1 MISLTAL
8 LLGLLVLLTV
18 EGVALSLYLAKTARD
33 RRALAEAERDYRS
46 IFDNA
51 VDGIYRSSPDGRLLR
66 ANPALVRLNGCETEA
81 EMLRA
86 VNNVDSEWY
95 VRPGRRAEFK
105 RLLERDGKV
114 ENFNSEIY
122 RHKTG
127 ERIWISENAR
137 LMRDQYGVPLFY
149 EGTVRDITQQRQTE
163 RMAREFQ
170 GRLDLALHTA
180 RAAFWESQPIEGTHR
195 LSENYYA
202 MLGYSLE
209 EAPRDRAG
217 WLALLHPDDRAKVDS
232 NQSVSPMDDRDYET
246 EFRIRARDGSWHW
259 LLSRFRAVAFDDQG
273 RATRMQGIDSDITQR
288 KQIELAVKVARDRER
303 LYLDVAG
310 AILVVLDLEAR
321 VQLLNRRGCEVIG
334 FSEAEAYGRE
344 WFEAFAPEAERESQR
359 ANFLGF
365 LDGKH
370 GEGQD
375 VEKTLT
381 TKGGE
386 VRLISWRDQLLRDE
400 QGRVVG
406 AISSGE
412 DITERR
418 KLEAQLAQLVIR
430 DELTGAFNRRYFLG
444 QAPTEIQRALRFH
457 HPLSFMFLD
466 LDYFKTINDTYGHPA
481 GDEVL
486 KAFTKL
492 CRETLRPTDLFCRYG
507 GDEFAVMLP
516 ETGAEQ
522 AAIVANRIS
531 QIMEGLERAGNSPL
545 KGLSASIGIAQ
556 LLGADDRLEA
566 ILERIDKAAYRAKE
580 SGRGRIEVCRE
591 M

>member
-1 MISLTAL
+1 M
-8 LLGLLVLLTV
+8 LTV
-18 EGVALSLYLAKTARD
+18 QGVALSLYLAKTARD

-51 VDGIYRSSPDGRLLR
+51 VDGIYRSSPDGRQLR
-66 ANPALVRLNGCETEA
+66 ANPALVRLNGYETEA

-86 VNNVDSEWY
+86 VNDIGSEWY
-95 VRPGRRAEFK
+95 VRPGRRAEVK
-105 RLLERDGKV
+105 RLLEQDGKV

-122 RHKTG
+122 RHKTR

-137 LMRDQYGVPLFY
+137 LMRDENGVPLFY
-149 EGTVRDITQQRQTE
+149 EGTVRDITQQRKAE
-163 RMAREFQ
+163 RMVREFQ
-170 GRLDLALHTA
+170 ARLDLALHTA
-180 RAAFWESQPIEGTHR
+180 RAAFWESQPVEGTHR

-217 WLALLHPDDRAKVDS
+217 WLALLHPDDKAKLDS
-232 NQSVSPMDDRDYET
+232 NQFIAPLDDRDHES
-246 EFRIRARDGSWHW
+246 EFRIRAKDGSWHW

-273 RATRMQGIDSDITQR
+273 RPTRIQGIDSDITQR

-310 AILVVLDLEAR
+310 AILVVLDREAR
-321 VQLLNRRGCEVIG
+321 IQLLNRKGCEVIG
-334 FSEAEAYGRE
+334 ISESEAYGRE
-344 WFEAFAPEAERESQR
+344 WFDAFSPDAERESQR
-359 ANFLGF
+359 AMFLGF
-365 LDGKH
+365 LEGKQ

-375 VEKTLT
+375 VEMTLT
-381 TKGGE
+381 TKSGE
-386 VRLISWRDQLLRDE
+386 IRLISWRDTLLRDD
-400 QGRVVG
+400 QGRIVG

-418 KLEAQLAQLVIR
+418 KLDAQLAQLVIR
-430 DELTGAFNRRYFLG
+430 DELTGAFNRRYFLN

-522 AAIVANRIS
+522 AAKVAQRLA
-531 QIMEGLERAGNSPL
+531 QMMEKLEQAGNSPL

-566 ILERIDKAAYRAKE
+566 ILDRIDKAAYRAKE
-580 SGRGRIEVCRE
+580 GGRGRIEVCRE

>member
-8 LLGLLVLLTV
+8 LLGLVALLTV
-18 EGVALSLYLAKTARD
+18 QGVALSLYLAKTARD
-33 RRALAEAERDYRS
+33 RHALSEAERDYRS

-51 VDGIYRSSPDGRLLR
+51 VDGIYRSSPEGRQLK
-66 ANPALVRLNGCETEA
+66 ANPALVRLNGYETEA

-86 VNNVDSEWY
+86 VNDIGSEWY
-95 VRPGRRAEFK
+95 VRRGRRAEFK
-105 RLLERDGKV
+105 RLLEQDGKV

-122 RHKTG
+122 RHKTR

-137 LMRDQYGVPLFY
+137 LVRDQYGAPLFY
-149 EGTVRDITQQRQTE
+149 EGTVRDITQQRRAE
-163 RMAREFQ
+163 RMVREFQ

-180 RAAFWESQPIEGTHR
+180 RAAFWESQPADGTHR
-195 LSENYYA
+195 LSDNYYA

-217 WLALLHPDDRAKVDS
+217 WVALVHPDDRVKVDS
-232 NQSVSPMDDRDYET
+232 NQSVAPMDDLDHET
-246 EFRIRARDGSWHW
+246 EFRIRAKDGTWRW

-273 RATRMQGIDSDITQR
+273 RPTRMQGIDSDITQR
-288 KQIELAVKVARDRER
+288 KQIELAVKLARDRER

-321 VQLLNRRGCEVIG
+321 VQLLNRKGCEVIG
-334 FSEAEAYGRE
+334 ISESEAYGRE
-344 WFEAFAPEAERESQR
+344 WFDAFSPEAERESQR
-359 ANFLGF
+359 AIFLGF
-365 LDGKH
+365 LAGKQ

-375 VEKTLT
+375 VEMTLT
-381 TKGGE
+381 TKSGE
-386 VRLISWRDQLLRDE
+386 IRLISWRDTLLRDDR
-400 QGRVVG
+400 GRVVG
-406 AISSGE
+406 VISSGE

-418 KLEAQLAQLVIR
+418 KLEAQLAQLAIR
-430 DELTGAFNRRYFLG
+430 DELTGAFNRRHFLS

-457 HPLSFMFLD
+457 HPLSFMFID
-466 LDYFKTINDTYGHPA
+466 LDQFKSINDTYGHPA

-486 KAFTKL
+486 KTFTKL
-492 CRETLRPTDLFCRYG
+492 CRQTLRPTDLFCRYG
-507 GDEFAVMLP
+507 GDEFVVMLP

-522 AAIVANRIS
+522 AAKVAHRLS
-531 QIMEGLERAGNSPL
+531 QMMEKLEQGGESPL
-545 KGLSASIGIAQ
+545 KSLSASIGIAQ

-566 ILERIDKAAYRAKE
+566 ILDRIDKAAYRAKE
-580 SGRGRIEVCRE
+580 SGRGRTEVCRE

>member
-8 LLGLLVLLTV
+8 LLGLVALLTV
-18 EGVALSLYLAKTARD
+18 QGVALSLYLAKTARD
-33 RRALAEAERDYRS
+33 RHALSEAERDYRS

-51 VDGIYRSSPDGRLLR
+51 VDGIYRSSPEGRQLK
-66 ANPALVRLNGCETEA
+66 ANPALVRLNGYETEA

-86 VNNVDSEWY
+86 VNDIGSEWY
-95 VRPGRRAEFK
+95 VRRGRRAEFK
-105 RLLERDGKV
+105 RLLEQDGKV

-122 RHKTG
+122 RHKTR

-137 LMRDQYGVPLFY
+137 LVRDQYGAPLFY
-149 EGTVRDITQQRQTE
+149 EGTVRDITQQRRAE
-163 RMAREFQ
+163 RMVREFQ

-180 RAAFWESQPIEGTHR
+180 RAAFWESQPADGTHR
-195 LSENYYA
+195 LSDNYYA

-217 WLALLHPDDRAKVDS
+217 WVALVHPDDRVKVDS
-232 NQSVSPMDDRDYET
+232 NQSVAPMDDLDHET
-246 EFRIRARDGSWHW
+246 EFRIRAKDGTWRW

-273 RATRMQGIDSDITQR
+273 RPTRMQGIDSDITQR
-288 KQIELAVKVARDRER
+288 KQIELAVKLARDRER

-321 VQLLNRRGCEVIG
+321 VQLLNRKGCEVIG
-334 FSEAEAYGRE
+334 ISESEAYGRE
-344 WFEAFAPEAERESQR
+344 WFDAFSPEAERESQR
-359 ANFLGF
+359 AIFLGF
-365 LDGKH
+365 LAGKQ

-375 VEKTLT
+375 VEMTLT
-381 TKGGE
+381 TKSGE
-386 VRLISWRDQLLRDE
+386 IRLISWRDTLLRDDR
-400 QGRVVG
+400 GRVVG
-406 AISSGE
+406 VISSGE

-418 KLEAQLAQLVIR
+418 KLEAQLAQLAIR
-430 DELTGAFNRRYFLG
+430 DELTGAFNRRHFLS

-457 HPLSFMFLD
+457 HPLSFMFID
-466 LDYFKTINDTYGHPA
+466 LDHFKSINDTYGHPA

-486 KAFTKL
+486 KTFTKL
-492 CRETLRPTDLFCRYG
+492 CRQTLRPTDLFCRYG
-507 GDEFAVMLP
+507 GDEFVVMLP

-522 AAIVANRIS
+522 AAKVAHRLS
-531 QIMEGLERAGNSPL
+531 QMMEKLEQGGESPL
-545 KGLSASIGIAQ
+545 KSLSASIGIAQ

-566 ILERIDKAAYRAKE
+566 ILDRIDKAAYRAKE
-580 SGRGRIEVCRE
+580 SGRGRTEVCRE

>member
-8 LLGLLVLLTV
+8 LLGLVVLLTLQ
-18 EGVALSLYLAKTARD
+18 GVALSLYLGRTARD
-33 RRALAEAERDYRS
+33 RHALADTERDYRS
-46 IFDNA
+46 LFDNA
-51 VDGIYRSSPDGRLLR
+51 VDGIYRSSPEGRMLR
-66 ANPALVRLNGCETEA
+66 ANPALVRLNRYETER
-81 EMLRA
+81 EMLSA
-86 VNNVDSEWY
+86 INDISTELY

-105 RLLERDGKV
+105 RLLERDGKI

-122 RHKTG
+122 RHKTR
-127 ERIWISENAR
+127 EPIWISETAR
-137 LMRDQYGVPLFY
+137 VVRDQDGVPLFY
-149 EGTVRDITQQRQTE
+149 EGTIRDITQQRRAE
-163 RMAREFQ
+163 RMVREFQ

-180 RAAFWESQPIEGTHR
+180 RAAFWESQPIEGKHR
-195 LSENYYA
+195 LSDNYYA

-217 WLALLHPDDRAKVDS
+217 WLALLHPDDRSKVDS
-232 NQSVSPMDDRDYET
+232 NQSVPAMDDRDYES
-246 EFRIRARDGSWHW
+246 EFRIRAKDGSWHW

-273 RATRMQGIDSDITQR
+273 RPTRMQGIDSDITQR

-303 LYLDVAG
+303 LYLDMAG
-310 AILVVLDLEAR
+310 ALLVVRDPEAR
-321 VQLLNRRGCEVIG
+321 IQLLNRRGCEVIG
-334 FSEAEAYGRE
+334 ISEAEAYGRE
-344 WFEAFAPEAERESQR
+344 WFDALSPDAERESQR
-359 ANFLGF
+359 AIFFGF
-365 LDGKH
+365 LKGDQ

-375 VEKTLT
+375 VEMTLT
-381 TKGGE
+381 TKSGE
-386 VRLISWRDQLLRDE
+386 VRLITWRDQLLRDD
-400 QGRVVG
+400 QGRIVG

-430 DELTGAFNRRYFLG
+430 DELTGAFNRRYFLN

-466 LDYFKTINDTYGHPA
+466 LDYFKTINDTYGHAA

-522 AAIVANRIS
+522 AAIVASRIC
-531 QIMEGLERAGNSPL
+531 QIMEKLEQAGNSPL

-556 LLGADDRLEA
+556 LLGSDDRLEA

-580 SGRGRIEVCRE
+580 SGRGRIEICRE

>member
-1 MISLTAL
+1 
-8 LLGLLVLLTV
+8 
-18 EGVALSLYLAKTARD
+18 
-33 RRALAEAERDYRS
+33 
-46 IFDNA
+46 
-51 VDGIYRSSPDGRLLR
+51 LR
-66 ANPALVRLNGCETEA
+66 
-81 EMLRA
+81 
-86 VNNVDSEWY
+86 
-95 VRPGRRAEFK
+95 
-105 RLLERDGKV
+105 
-114 ENFNSEIY
+114 
-122 RHKTG
+122 
-127 ERIWISENAR
+127 
-137 LMRDQYGVPLFY
+137 
-149 EGTVRDITQQRQTE
+149 
-163 RMAREFQ
+163 
-170 GRLDLALHTA
+170 
-180 RAAFWESQPIEGTHR
+180 
-195 LSENYYA
+195 
-202 MLGYSLE
+202 
-209 EAPRDRAG
+209 
-217 WLALLHPDDRAKVDS
+217 
-232 NQSVSPMDDRDYET
+232 
-246 EFRIRARDGSWHW
+246 W

-273 RATRMQGIDSDITQR
+273 RATRLQGIDSDITQR

-321 VQLLNRRGCEVIG
+321 IQLLNRRGCEVIG
-334 FSEAEAYGRE
+334 ISESEAYGRE
-344 WFEAFAPEAERESQR
+344 WFDAFAPEAERESQR
-359 ANFLGF
+359 ATFLGF
-365 LDGKH
+365 LTGNQ

-375 VEKTLT
+375 VEMTLT

-386 VRLISWRDQLLRDE
+386 VRLISWRDTLLRDE
-400 QGRVVG
+400 QGRIVG

-466 LDYFKTINDTYGHPA
+466 LDYFKTINDTYGHQA

>member
-8 LLGLLVLLTV
+8 LLGMVVLLTV
-18 EGVALSLYLAKTARD
+18 QGVALSLYLAKTARD
-33 RRALAEAERDYRS
+33 RHALAEAERDYRS

-51 VDGIYRSSPDGRLLR
+51 VDGIYRSSPDGRHLR
-66 ANPALVRLNGCETEA
+66 ANPALVRLNGYETEA

-86 VNNVDSEWY
+86 VNDIGSECY

-122 RHKTG
+122 RHKTR

-137 LMRDQYGVPLFY
+137 LVRDQYGVPLFY
-149 EGTVRDITQQRQTE
+149 EGTMRDISQQRRAE
-163 RMAREFQ
+163 RMVREFQ

-180 RAAFWESQPIEGTHR
+180 RAAFWESQPLEGTHR
-195 LSENYYA
+195 LSDNYYA

-232 NQSVSPMDDRDYET
+232 NQALAQLDDRDYEA
-246 EFRIRARDGSWHW
+246 EFRIRAKDGSWHW

-303 LYLDVAG
+303 LYLDLAG

-321 VQLLNRRGCEVIG
+321 IQLLNRRGCEVIG
-334 FSEAEAYGRE
+334 ISESEAYGRE
-344 WFEAFAPEAERESQR
+344 WFEAFSPEAERESQR
-359 ANFLGF
+359 AIFFGF
-365 LDGKH
+365 LKGNQ

-375 VEKTLT
+375 VEMTLT
-381 TKGGE
+381 TKSGE
-386 VRLISWRDQLLRDE
+386 VRLITWRDQLLRDE
-400 QGRVVG
+400 QGRIVG

-531 QIMEGLERAGNSPL
+531 QMMERLEQAGDSPL

-566 ILERIDKAAYRAKE
+566 ILDRIDKAAYRAKE
-580 SGRGRIEVCRE
+580 SGRGRIEICRE

>member
-1 MISLTAL
+1 MVSLTEL
-8 LLGLLVLLTV
+8 LLGLVVLLTV
-18 EGVALSLYLAKTARD
+18 QGVALSLYLAKTAND

-46 IFDNA
+46 LFDNA
-51 VDGIYRSSPDGRLLR
+51 VDGIYRSSPEGRLLR
-66 ANPALVRLNGCETEA
+66 ANRALVRFNGYDTEA
-81 EMLRA
+81 EMLGA
-86 VNNVDSEWY
+86 INDISTEWY

-114 ENFNSEIY
+114 ENFNSEMY
-122 RHKTG
+122 RHKTR
-127 ERIWISENAR
+127 ERIWASENAR
-137 LMRDQYGVPLFY
+137 LVRDRYGVPLFY
-149 EGTVRDITQQRQTE
+149 EGTIRDITQQRRAE
-163 RMAREFQ
+163 RLVREFQ
-170 GRLDLALHTA
+170 GRLELALHTA
-180 RAAFWESQPIEGTHR
+180 RAAFWESQPVEGTHR
-195 LSENYYA
+195 LSDNYYA

-232 NQSVSPMDDRDYET
+232 NQSVSPLDDLDHET
-246 EFRIRARDGSWHW
+246 EFRIRAKDGSWHW

-273 RATRMQGIDSDITQR
+273 RPTRMQGIDSDITHR
-288 KQIELAVKVARDRER
+288 KQIELAVKMARDRER
-303 LYLDVAG
+303 LYLDMAG
-310 AILVVLDLEAR
+310 AILVVLDREAR
-321 VQLLNRRGCEVIG
+321 IQLLNRRGCEVIG
-334 FSEAEAYGRE
+334 ISESEAYGRE
-344 WFEAFAPEAERESQR
+344 WFEAFSPDAEREGQR
-359 ANFLGF
+359 AIFFGF
-365 LDGKH
+365 LKGDQ

-375 VEKTLT
+375 VEMTLT
-381 TKGGE
+381 TKSGE
-386 VRLISWRDQLLRDE
+386 VRLITWRDQLLRDE
-400 QGRVVG
+400 LGRIVG

-430 DELTGAFNRRYFLG
+430 DELTGAFNRRYFLN

-466 LDYFKTINDTYGHPA
+466 LDFFKIINDTYGHPA

-486 KAFTKL
+486 KAFTRL
-492 CRETLRPTDLFCRYG
+492 CRESLRPTDLFCRYG

-522 AAIVANRIS
+522 AAIVANRIC
-531 QIMEGLERAGNSPL
+531 QMMARLEQAGNSPL

-580 SGRGRIEVCRE
+580 GGRGRIEVCRE